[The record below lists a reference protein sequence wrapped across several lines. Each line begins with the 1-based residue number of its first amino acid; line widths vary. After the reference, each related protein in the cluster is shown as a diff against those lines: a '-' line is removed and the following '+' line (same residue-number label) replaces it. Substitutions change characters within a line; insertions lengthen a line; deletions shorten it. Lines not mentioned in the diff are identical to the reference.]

1 MDLRE
6 GNRSSRSIKSYT
18 LKAYKGH
25 EITISWSALISSRY
39 LIILYATHDDD
50 DTNFA
55 QVTKYFLCK
64 VWILKRLL
72 TLFRR
77 YPIYI
82 CYTFFDKCVFY
93 LSVSRIQSFSQDS
106 IFEKSFDI
114 CLSFFIFFFLFAYYF
129 SKDIYSNLDAT
140 EKNILLIAWKK
151 IELSFQ
157 RNRQWNVQQ

>member
-39 LIILYATHDDD
+39 LIILYATHDD

-157 RNRQWNVQQ
+157 RNR